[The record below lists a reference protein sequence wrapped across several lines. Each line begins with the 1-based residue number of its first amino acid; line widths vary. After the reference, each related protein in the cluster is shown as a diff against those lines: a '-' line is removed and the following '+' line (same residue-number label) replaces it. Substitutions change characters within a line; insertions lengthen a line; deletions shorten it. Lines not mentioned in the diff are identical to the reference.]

1 MTLEEHNKTLGIL
14 HIVYAALH
22 TLLMLGVFGFML
34 FFFRMAGAELR
45 NQPGAPPEAL
55 MLVFVLLGAVFALIF
70 TVPSYVAGYA
80 MLKRK
85 PWARVASLVAAVI
98 EVMNVPFGTALG
110 VYALWFLFGKGQALY
125 AGDALTPGRQ
135 QQPSLNEPRR
145 AADSEWFRG
154 ARPGQASDGGREY
167 AASGPPPDWR
177 GE

>member
-1 MTLEEHNKTLGIL
+1 MTLEEHNKTLGVL

-45 NQPGAPPEAL
+45 NQPGAPPEAFIL
-55 MLVFVLLGAVFALIF
+55 MFVLLGGIFALLF

-85 PWARVASLVAAVI
+85 PWGRVASLVAAII
-98 EVMNVPFGTALG
+98 EVLNFPFGTALG

-125 AGDALTPGRQ
+125 AGDALTPGPR
-135 QQPSLNEPRR
+135 STLNEARPT
-145 AADSEWFRG
+145 ADAEWFRG
-154 ARPGQASDGGREY
+154 VRSERSAGAEQEY
-167 AASGPPPDWR
+167 APSQHPPDWR

>member
-14 HIVYAALH
+14 HIVYGGLH

-34 FFFRMAGAELR
+34 FFFRVAGAELR

-55 MLVFVLLGAVFALIF
+55 IFTFVLLGAVFALIF

-85 PWARVASLVAAVI
+85 PWGRVASLVAAVI
-98 EVMNVPFGTALG
+98 EVLNFPFGTALG
-110 VYALWFLFGKGQALY
+110 IYALWFLFGKGQALY
-125 AGDALTPGRQ
+125 AGDALTPGPR
-135 QQPSLNEPRR
+135 PTLNE
-145 AADSEWFRG
+145 AGADSDWFRG
-154 ARPGQASDGGREY
+154 ARSQQSPAVGRE
-167 AASGPPPDWR
+167 SPPTGQPPDWR